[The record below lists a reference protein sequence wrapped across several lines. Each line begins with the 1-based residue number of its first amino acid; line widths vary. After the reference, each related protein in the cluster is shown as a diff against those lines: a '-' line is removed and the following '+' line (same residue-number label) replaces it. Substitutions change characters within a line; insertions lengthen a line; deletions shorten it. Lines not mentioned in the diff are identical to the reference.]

1 MSSYQQYEM
10 LSYNRQINSTAS
22 TTSLYDTS
30 KHALSLMLDKS
41 AESSIFSMISLKAF
55 FLTIPAKRDFELLL
69 NTVDK
74 S

>member
-1 MSSYQQYEM
+1 
-10 LSYNRQINSTAS
+10 
-22 TTSLYDTS
+22 
-30 KHALSLMLDKS
+30 MLDKS
-41 AESSIFSMISLKAF
+41 AESSIFSVISLKAF